1 MSGETIT
8 IKGPDG
14 SFSGYLSKPVS
25 GMGPGPK
32 PGIVVIQEIF
42 GVNKVMRDTA
52 DWLAAQGYVALCPDL
67 FWRIEPGIDITD
79 QSEAEWKKAFELFGK
94 FKGDTGLIDIQATI
108 DTLRP
113 MTTGKVGAVGYCLG
127 GFMAYMTAC
136 KTNIDASVGY
146 YGVNIQTR
154 LAEAEYMK
162 KPLMLH
168 IAGKDEFVNPG
179 AQAEIIDDLRG
190 NPLVTIHQYPERD
203 HAFARVGGAHYD
215 KADATQA
222 NARTLAFF
230 KKHLA

>member
-14 SFSGYLSKPVS
+14 SFSGYLARPAS
-25 GMGPGPK
+25 GKG

-42 GVNKVMRDTA
+42 GVNKVMRDIA
-52 DWLAAQGYVALCPDL
+52 DDLAREGYVALCPDL

-79 QSEAEWKKAFELFGK
+79 QSEAEWKKAFDLFGK
-94 FKGDTGLIDIQATI
+94 FKSDTGLIDIQATI
-108 DTLRP
+108 DALRP

-127 GFMAYMTAC
+127 GFMAYITSC
-136 KTNIDASVGY
+136 KTDIDASVGY

-154 LAEAEYMK
+154 LADAEYLK

-168 IAGKDEFVNPG
+168 IAGKDEFVNPA
-179 AQAEIIDDLRG
+179 AQAEIVDNLRD
-190 NPLVTIHQYPERD
+190 NPLVTIHQYPECD
-203 HAFARVGGAHYD
+203 HAFARVGGNHYNRPA
-215 KADATQA
+215 ADEA
-222 NARTLAFF
+222 NARTHAFF

>member
-8 IKGPDG
+8 IKGQDG
-14 SFSGYLSKPVS
+14 DFSGYLAKPKS
-25 GMGPGPK
+25 GTG

-42 GVNKVMRDTA
+42 GVNKVMRDLT
-52 DWLAAQGYVALCPDL
+52 DWLAGEGYVALCPDL

-79 QSEAEWKKAFELFGK
+79 KTDAEWKRAFDLFGA
-94 FKGDTGLIDIQATI
+94 FNVDHGVADIAATI
-108 DTLRP
+108 RTLRP

-127 GFMAYMTAC
+127 GQLAYLTAC
-136 KTNIDASVGY
+136 KTDSDASVGY

-154 LAEAEYMK
+154 LADAEYLK

-168 IAGKDEFVNPG
+168 IAGKDEFVNAG
-179 AQAEIIDDLRG
+179 AQQEIIDDLRD
-190 NPLVTIHQYPERD
+190 NPLVTIHQYAEQN

-215 KADATQA
+215 KQAADEA

-230 KKHLA
+230 KKNLG